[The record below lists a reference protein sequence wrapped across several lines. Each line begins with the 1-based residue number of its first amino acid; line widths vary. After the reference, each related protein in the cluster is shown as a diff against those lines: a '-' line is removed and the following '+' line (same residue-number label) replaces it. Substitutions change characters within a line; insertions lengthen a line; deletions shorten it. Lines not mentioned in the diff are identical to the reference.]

1 MARQIVVTCKK
12 CGKKL
17 KTDEHFLGRRGRCPG
32 CGSAIKIEDSDEPAG
47 EPVLEPMEESTTE
60 KPTEVTEVPTPSEAG
75 IERTKQSLLTVEKIG
90 DVALVRFMTS
100 RVLDQSNVNQLGQE
114 LDELIDKYYL
124 VKMVLNF
131 ERIHY
136 MSSAVMGKL
145 VNLKRKIDKE
155 RGDLRLAC
163 IDPNIME
170 IFKIMRFNKIFNIY
184 DTEEQAIKGLLR

>member
-1 MARQIVVTCKK
+1 MAKQIVVSCSK

-32 CGSAIKIEDSDEPAG
+32 CGAAIVIQEDPAAATG
-47 EPVLEPMEESTTE
+47 EQAETTE
-60 KPTEVTEVPTPSEAG
+60 QPRPEQKAPEISEERKKPT
-75 IERTKQSLLTVEKIG
+75 LLNVEKIG
-90 DVALVRFMTS
+90 DVALVRFTMS
-100 RVLDQSNVNQLGQE
+100 RVLDQSNVNQLGEE
-114 LDELIDKYYL
+114 LDELIEKHYM

-155 RGDLRLAC
+155 KGDLRLC
-163 IDPNIME
+163 NIDDNIME
-170 IFKIMRFNKIFNIY
+170 IFKIMRFNKIFNIFE
-184 DTEEQAIKGLLR
+184 TEEKAVKGLVR